1 MYQKIAAA
9 LAAAVLC
16 MPAYAAQTK
25 NTMKMVSY
33 FPVPYVAY
41 DTVSANNAMDIGVLN
56 QCVMDIKKGSSNL
69 GGSACSLYLYG
80 NANGADLNRGLLN
93 VTAGKLDLNSTVNNA
108 RIVSKKVQIGENMT
122 TQGGWLDIGMPAGK
136 NDSYD
141 ALYLGSIANTGNSF
155 RVTSK
160 EDGATVN
167 SFHMFNEIS
176 NDFPGCAGTVT
187 WQELEL
193 GADVDTNTTY
203 TDVYLVCNGTGDVT
217 PPQECQAPR
226 GQTYTESCPNGQTGT
241 ITYTWVGEPTC
252 SYKKT
257 DNCQEEVCQPT
268 KGQSYTEECPDGQT
282 GTITY
287 TWNQSACKYDK
298 LEECTSLTCDDFSYK
313 MNHKSECCPS
323 APYTDLACYYECP
336 KYQWTVNGSG
346 NSGYPSIVF
355 GSNWV
360 ERACRQ
366 GNQSYNVT
374 CNSSV
379 SGNCWNLKAI
389 APSNV
394 TIIYSNHSLT
404 DPCLQLTCSAKNE
417 GEICLV
423 VSNAPNDAGE
433 SVRCSYGPNKFS
445 FYGNILGLKCQ
456 KDPHSYCKN
465 GW

>member
-122 TQGGWLDIGMPAGK
+122 TTGGWLDIGIPSGK
-136 NDSYD
+136 GDSYD

-160 EDGATVN
+160 NQGAKVN

-203 TDVYLVCNGTGDVT
+203 TDVYLVCNGTGEVT

-241 ITYTWVGEPTC
+241 ITYTWQGEPTC

-268 KGQSYTEECPDGQT
+268 KGQRYTEECPDGQT

-287 TWNQSACKYDK
+287 TWNQSSCSYTKMDNCQEKVCQPTNGQSYTIGCGANKTGSIIYTWNQSTCSYDK
-298 LEECTSLTCDDFSYK
+298 QDTCECDADHPYDIKGVGCVACNTPGTTWKCFDTYCSRSYRIRYC
-313 MNHKSECCPS
+313 HDS
-323 APYTDLACYYECP
+323 YYDYDRDVCYRPAGDKTYCYP
-336 KYQWTVNGSG
+336 N
-346 NSGYPSIVF
+346 YPS
-355 GSNWV
+355 SDHN
-360 ERACRQ
+360 RASD
-366 GNQSYNVT
+366 GT
-374 CNSSV
+374 CMPDNPPY
-379 SGNCWNLKAI
+379 GKWNGRD
-389 APSNV
+389 
-394 TIIYSNHSLT
+394 YCLT
-404 DPCLQLTCSAKNE
+404 D
-417 GEICLV
+417 
-423 VSNAPNDAGE
+423 
-433 SVRCSYGPNKFS
+433 RCN
-445 FYGNILGLKCQ
+445 C
-456 KDPHSYCKN
+456 
-465 GW
+465 